1 MDFQL
6 ILPGDGRGNWD
17 DQLETIRVF
26 YTYMLKTEA
35 EEISPLGVL
44 SSADI
49 SVLIIATPGAP
60 QTCATRWRD

>member
-6 ILPGDGRGNWD
+6 ILPGDGHGNWD

-49 SVLIIATPGAP
+49 SVLIITTPGAP